1 MDAFSDKVF
10 YHIYPLGFCG
20 AAKTNDFACP
30 AGNGLRSLV
39 RHIDRLKELGVNAV
53 YIGPLFESSSHGYDT
68 VDYFHVDRRLGNNT
82 DLVSLVKTF
91 HDNNIV
97 VILDAVLNHTG
108 RDFFAFKDIQRYKSA
123 SNYTDWYV
131 GLDFG
136 TSNQYGDG
144 FSYEGWGGHASL
156 VKLNTQYVAVRDHL
170 LKAVSFW
177 IEEFGIDGLRL
188 DAANVMSTDFLKE
201 LSARCKAQKPG
212 FWLVGEAVSGDYRTL
227 AHEGCLD
234 SVTNYELFKGLWS
247 SFNDKNFYEITWT
260 LKRQFAPDG
269 LYPHLALYNFADN
282 HDVNRVASLLHN
294 PSHLFPLYGILF
306 CAPGIPSLYYGSEY
320 GIYGERD
327 AQSDHALRP
336 MWDDSWR
343 ENGRGAELFRAIS
356 GFARI
361 RRGSS
366 ALRYGGY
373 RELYVGHEQFAF
385 LRESGEERVIAAV
398 NAAGETKVLFIPA
411 RDLALPPLSWRD
423 VLSGEIFAAS
433 DHGLSIPVY
442 PSWLRILEAIN
453 R

>member
-1 MDAFSDKVF
+1 M
-10 YHIYPLGFCG
+10 
-20 AAKTNDFACP
+20 
-30 AGNGLRSLV
+30 
-39 RHIDRLKELGVNAV
+39 
-53 YIGPLFESSSHGYDT
+53 
-68 VDYFHVDRRLGNNT
+68 
-82 DLVSLVKTF
+82 
-91 HDNNIV
+91 
-97 VILDAVLNHTG
+97 
-108 RDFFAFKDIQRYKSA
+108 
-123 SNYTDWYV
+123 
-131 GLDFG
+131 
-136 TSNQYGDG
+136 GD
-144 FSYEGWGGHASL
+144 
-156 VKLNTQYVAVRDHL
+156 
-170 LKAVSFW
+170 
-177 IEEFGIDGLRL
+177 
-188 DAANVMSTDFLKE
+188 
-201 LSARCKAQKPG
+201 
-212 FWLVGEAVSGDYRTL
+212 AVSGDYRTL

-260 LKRQFAPDG
+260 LKGQFAPDG

-453 R
+453 M